1 MRTFRR
7 GGRASTLIACLALVG
22 AIAPLIYI
30 DGAEAQAAGG
40 GGGGNGSVAAM
51 LDALALSSAAG
62 TAEVGLGRIVALYHS
77 SSTSY
82 RTC

>member
-7 GGRASTLIACLALVG
+7 GGRASNLIACLTLVD
-22 AIAPLIYI
+22 AIAPLI
-30 DGAEAQAAGG
+30 DGAEAQAARGG
-40 GGGGNGSVAAM
+40 GGGKGSVAAM

-62 TAEVGLGRIVALYHS
+62 SAEVGLGRIVALYHS